1 MSAKTTSFRMRPVSD
16 RVVDIEKEIS
26 GVKSLFHINQ
36 FELDVMKTLKDLTHG
51 SVKQR
56 AVLASIEIKVFG
68 HTRED
73 ASIN

>member
-1 MSAKTTSFRMRPVSD
+1 MSTTTSYQARPLKD
-16 RVVDIEKEIS
+16 RVLAIEKEIS
-26 GVKSLFHINQ
+26 GVKSLYSINQ